1 MKYIYYL
8 TKYHSFT
15 KFFTI
20 LPWKSKQIKTDL
32 DSIFKSFMM
41 RSIEKLRKK
50 SKSFPTQNENF
61 ENWDTFPIFNLEEA
75 QKNFF
80 AFCMI

>member
-1 MKYIYYL
+1 
-8 TKYHSFT
+8 
-15 KFFTI
+15 
-20 LPWKSKQIKTDL
+20 
-32 DSIFKSFMM
+32 MM